1 MCHDCKHISNIIVS
15 YYFPQYRQLWEV
27 LLQLQNTPNDYI
39 IVRIFLASFRKFCSV
54 FQDNVFPKERPCN
67 KDYFHVRLFSEDCI
81 YFCTFVTTLYIFDMI
96 KVWPNDDRD
105 LSKQLKAHH
114 RLQVQFQSN

>member
-54 FQDNVFPKERPCN
+54 FQDNVFLVTKIIIML
-67 KDYFHVRLFSEDCI
+67 DYFQKIVFISVPL
-81 YFCTFVTTLYIFDMI
+81 
-96 KVWPNDDRD
+96 
-105 LSKQLKAHH
+105 
-114 RLQVQFQSN
+114 